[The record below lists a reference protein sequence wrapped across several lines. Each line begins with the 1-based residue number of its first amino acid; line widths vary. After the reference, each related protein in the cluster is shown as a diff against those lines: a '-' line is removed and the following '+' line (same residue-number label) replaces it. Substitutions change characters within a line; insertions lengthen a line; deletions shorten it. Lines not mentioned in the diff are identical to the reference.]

1 MVHPAW
7 RRLGV
12 FSRLWDAATAEI
24 ADRGGCPEA
33 LLVVDRV
40 YGAGA
45 AFALSVGGA
54 LEHSEH
60 RMVLRREPA
69 AFVRDPRVSVRRA
82 GRDDATFVI
91 ACLAEAFDFPTGVLE
106 AEEVDSLARRF
117 PGTFV
122 VERAGEAVGTVRVE
136 RKGEVAGIYG
146 FAVLPRHQGQGI
158 GRQVLSGLAR
168 ELLAEGMREV
178 GLEVS
183 VSNDSALHLYESCGF
198 EVTGTE
204 DYYKVA
210 VRLPR
215 RSPSLAVMR
224 YRTLG
229 STGIEVSTYC
239 LGAMMFGK
247 VGQSRPRRRRAHR
260 ARRPRCRH
268 QLHRHR
274 GRLLSRRVRGDRR
287 QGPEGPARRCRARHE
302 GPRQHG
308 RGPQPLRQ
316 LAPVDRATRSSRAC
330 GASAPSGSTCTRSTG
345 PIPGPTSRRPC
356 RL

>member
-33 LLVVDRV
+33 LLVVDRI

-210 VRLPR
+210 V
-215 RSPSLAVMR
+215 A
-224 YRTLG
+224 
-229 STGIEVSTYC
+229 
-239 LGAMMFGK
+239 
-247 VGQSRPRRRRAHR
+247 
-260 ARRPRCRH
+260 
-268 QLHRHR
+268 
-274 GRLLSRRVRGDRR
+274 
-287 QGPEGPARRCRARHE
+287 PA
-302 GPRQHG
+302 PK
-308 RGPQPLRQ
+308 P
-316 LAPVDRATRSSRAC
+316 
-330 GASAPSGSTCTRSTG
+330 
-345 PIPGPTSRRPC
+345 
-356 RL
+356 